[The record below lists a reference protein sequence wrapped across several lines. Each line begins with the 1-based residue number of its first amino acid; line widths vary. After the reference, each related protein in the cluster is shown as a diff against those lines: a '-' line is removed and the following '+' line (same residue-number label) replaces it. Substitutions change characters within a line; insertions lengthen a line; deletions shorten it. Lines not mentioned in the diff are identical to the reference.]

1 MLIDDLRG
9 IWAITLKDLRAY
21 YFKPPN
27 ISWGILFPFAFVL
40 AFVTREGLGND
51 LSALESLV
59 PGLLALTLLFGTTS
73 MEAIVITFERRVGAL
88 ERLLLAPLRLPAL
101 LAGKV
106 VGGMLFGLATTAV
119 VGLLALLLFGAA
131 DVRWPLLLAALLLSA
146 AAFCALGAL
155 ISAGVTE
162 VFEAQ
167 TLANAFRFPMM
178 FLGGVFVPLEAL
190 PGWLQVIARCL
201 PLTYA
206 VEALRAALGPG
217 PINRAWLDLAVLAGF
232 TVVLFVLAARTLAK
246 KVG

>member
-1 MLIDDLRG
+1 MLRDDLRG
-9 IWAITLKDLRAY
+9 VWAITLKDLRAY

-27 ISWGILFPFAFVL
+27 ISWGIIFPFAFAL
-40 AFVTREGLGND
+40 AFVAREGLSRD
-51 LSALESLV
+51 LSALKDLL
-59 PGLLALTLLFGTTS
+59 PGLLALTLMFGTTS
-73 MEAIVITFERRVGAL
+73 MEAIVITFERRIGAL
-88 ERLLLAPLRLPAL
+88 ERLLLAPLHLPAL

-106 VGGMLFGLATTAV
+106 LGGMLFGLATTAV
-119 VGLLALLLFGAA
+119 VGLLTLPFVSVA
-131 DVRWPLLLAALLLSA
+131 DVHWPLLIAALLFSA

-178 FLGGVFVPLEAL
+178 FLSGVFVPLETL
-190 PGWLQVIARCL
+190 PGWLRIIARAL

-206 VEALRAALGPG
+206 VEALRAALGEAPTS
-217 PINRAWLDLAVLAGF
+217 RALLDLAVLAAF
-232 TVVLFVLAARTLAK
+232 TTVFFLLAARTLAK

>member
-1 MLIDDLRG
+1 MFIDDLRG

-40 AFVTREGLGND
+40 AFVAREGLSHNLD
-51 LSALESLV
+51 ALESLV

-106 VGGMLFGLATTAV
+106 VGGMLFGLVTTTV

-131 DVRWPLLLAALLLSA
+131 DVRWLPLIAALLVSA

-167 TLANAFRFPMM
+167 TLANVFRFPMI
-178 FLGGVFVPLEAL
+178 FLGGVFVPLETL
-190 PGWLQVIARCL
+190 PRWLQGIARCL

-206 VEALRAALGPG
+206 VEALRAALGQAPVS
-217 PINRAWLDLAVLAGF
+217 RAWLDLAVLAAF
-232 TVVLFVLAARTLAK
+232 TAVLFVLAARTLAK

>member
-1 MLIDDLRG
+1 MLRDDLRG
-9 IWAITLKDLRAY
+9 VWAITLKDLRAY

-40 AFVTREGLGND
+40 AFVAREGLSRD
-51 LSALESLV
+51 LDSLKNLV

-101 LAGKV
+101 LAGKML
-106 VGGMLFGLATTAV
+106 GGMLFGLVMTAV
-119 VGLLALLLFGAA
+119 VGLLALLLFGAG
-131 DVRWPLLLAALLLSA
+131 DVRWPLLIASLLVSA
-146 AAFCALGAL
+146 ATFCALGAL
-155 ISAGVTE
+155 ISAGVRE

-190 PGWLQVIARCL
+190 PGWLRLIARAL

-206 VEALRAALGPG
+206 VEALRAALGQAPTS
-217 PINRAWLDLAVLAGF
+217 RALLDLAVLAAF
-232 TVVLFVLAARTLAK
+232 TALFFVLAARTLAR